1 MRVRGRLMTAFLFI
15 LMPAVALAGID
26 ARMLRMPD
34 VSAEQIAF
42 VYAGDIWVAPKKGGS
57 AQRLSTPAGEESMPR
72 FSPDGQSIAF
82 TGNYDGNQDVYVVR
96 TEGGLPTRLTHH
108 PTPDRVLDWT
118 PDGNSVLFASRMESG
133 RTRFNQI
140 YRVDK
145 DGGLPAKL
153 PIPYGEFGT
162 LAADGHRLAYTLVS
176 RDFRTWKRYRG
187 GMAPDIWLFDLEKLT
202 SRRLTDDLAN
212 DAQPM
217 WNGETIYFLS
227 DRGRNKRANLWKLDP
242 ESGKTEQLTSFKKFD
257 IMFPGMGPDE
267 IVFSAGPDLYL
278 FDLKSEKERK
288 IEITVVTDEATLKP
302 HTINVSERIS
312 GGGISPHGKRAVLE
326 ARGEIFTIPAEHGVT
341 RNLTNSS
348 GVAERSPAWSPDGK
362 WIAYWSDRSGEY
374 ELTLLRSDGSGKE
387 KTLTSMGHGFRYDI
401 HWSPDSKK
409 MAFADQAMKINY
421 YDMDADKVVTMTQG
435 LYLFHGDLS
444 SFRVGWS
451 ADSRW
456 ATFARGVDNRN
467 SAIFIYDTVEGELH
481 QVTAGFNGETAP
493 EFDPDGKYLYFLSS
507 RTYQPSYSDMDNS
520 WIYANT
526 TNVVA
531 VPLRA
536 DVASPLAARNDDE
549 EIDDDADD
557 DAGENGDDGEKKA
570 DANDDAD
577 DEDGDEDE
585 KEGDD
590 KNGKDKEVDPVE
602 IDLDGFERRAVVLP
616 PGSGN
621 YADLRAV
628 SGKVVYRRLPRTGA
642 ARPPRHGNGNG
653 NGGGGFGNRSS
664 VVFYDLEEREEKTV
678 IDNVG
683 GYEISAD
690 GKSLIVAGKQGMAII
705 KLAPKQTME
714 EKLDTSAMQMLLDPK
729 AEWRQMFNDAWRLE
743 RDYFYDPDL
752 HGVDWQAMKQ
762 RYGAMLDF
770 AVTRWDLNFILGELL
785 GELNSSHAYRGGGDT
800 EQAERGNV
808 GLLGADFT
816 LENGAF
822 RIKKILDGG
831 AWDSEVRSPLLE
843 SGIKVKEGDY
853 LLAVNGVPLNTASNP
868 WAAFQGLAGRTV
880 ELTVGETP
888 DPEDAHKILV
898 KTMRNDSRLRNLAWI
913 ETKRKKVEEATN
925 GRVGYLYVPSTGIN
939 GQTEL
944 VRMWRGQ
951 VHKEGLI
958 VDERF
963 NSGGQI
969 PDRFVELLN
978 RPRYNYWGVRDGR
991 DWSWPPIAH
1000 AGKQVML
1007 INGWSGSGGDA
1018 FPFYF
1023 REAGLGPLIGTRTW
1037 GGLIGISGAPQL
1049 IDGGVVTVPT
1059 FSIYSTEGDWIIEG
1073 HGVDPDIEVLDDP
1086 ALMVD
1091 GGDPQL
1097 DRAIE
1102 EILKALREDPMKE
1115 PGKPRYEDRSGY

>member
-1 MRVRGRLMTAFLFI
+1 M
-15 LMPAVALAGID
+15 
-26 ARMLRMPD
+26 
-34 VSAEQIAF
+34 
-42 VYAGDIWVAPKKGGS
+42 
-57 AQRLSTPAGEESMPR
+57 
-72 FSPDGQSIAF
+72 
-82 TGNYDGNQDVYVVR
+82 
-96 TEGGLPTRLTHH
+96 
-108 PTPDRVLDWT
+108 
-118 PDGNSVLFASRMESG
+118 
-133 RTRFNQI
+133 
-140 YRVDK
+140 
-145 DGGLPAKL
+145 
-153 PIPYGEFGT
+153 
-162 LAADGHRLAYTLVS
+162 VS

-217 WNGETIYFLS
+217 WNGEAIYFLS
-227 DRGRNKRANLWKLDP
+227 DRGANKRANLWKLDP
-242 ESGKTEQLTSFKKFD
+242 ATGTTEQLTSFKKFD
-257 IMFPGMGPDE
+257 IMFPGMGPGE

-288 IEITVVTDEATLKP
+288 IEIQVITDEATLKP
-302 HTINVSERIS
+302 HSIKLAERIS

-341 RNLTNSS
+341 RNLTNTS
-348 GVAERSPAWSPDGK
+348 GVAERSPAWSPDGE

-374 ELTLLRSDGSGKE
+374 ELTLRKSDGSGAE
-387 KTLTSMGHGFRYDI
+387 KTLTSMGPGFRYDI
-401 HWSPDSKK
+401 FWSPDSKK
-409 MAFADQAMKINY
+409 MAYVDQAMKINY
-421 YDMDADKVVTMTQG
+421 YSMDTDKVVTMTQG
-435 LYLFHGDLS
+435 LYLFHGNLS

-456 ATFARGVDNRN
+456 ATFARDVDNRN
-467 SAIFIYDTVEGELH
+467 SAIFIYDTSQGDLH
-481 QVTAGFNGETAP
+481 QVTSGFNGEAQP

-549 EIDDDADD
+549 ELEKDEKGA
-557 DAGENGDDGEKKA
+557 DDGEKNA
-570 DANDDAD
+570 DEDQGAD
-577 DEDGDEDE
+577 DPDKGADNDGE
-585 KEGDD
+585 KGE
-590 KNGKDKEVDPVE
+590 KKNNGKGKKADPVE

-616 PGSGN
+616 PEGGN

-628 SGKVVYRRLPRTGA
+628 SGKVVYRRLARTGA
-642 ARPPRHGNGNG
+642 PRPPRDDDGDGSE
-653 NGGGGFGNRSS
+653 NRSS
-664 VVFYDLEEREEKTV
+664 VVFFDLKKREEKTV

-690 GKSLIVAGKQGMAII
+690 GKSVLVATRQGMAIV

-714 EKLDTSAMQMLLDPK
+714 KKLDTSAMQMTLDPR
-729 AEWRQMFNDAWRLE
+729 AEWRQIFNDAWRLE

-752 HGVDWQAMKQ
+752 HGVDWDAMKQ

-800 EQAERGNV
+800 EQSERGNV

-822 RIKKILDGG
+822 RIKNILDGG

-853 LLAVNGVPLNTASNP
+853 LLAVNGVPLDTARDP

-888 DPEDAHKILV
+888 DLADAHKILLQ
-898 KTMRNDSRLRNLAWI
+898 TMSDDERLRNLAWI
-913 ETKRKKVEEATN
+913 ENNRKKVEEATD
-925 GRVGYLYVPSTGIN
+925 GRVGYLYVPSTGID

-951 VHKEGLI
+951 VHKDGLI

-991 DWSWPPIAH
+991 DWTWPPVAH
-1000 AGKQVML
+1000 EGKKVML

-1037 GGLIGISGAPQL
+1037 GGLIGISGAPRL

-1059 FSIYSTEGDWIIEG
+1059 FGIYSNEGDWIIEG
-1073 HGVDPDIEVLDDP
+1073 HGVDPDIEVLEDP

-1097 DRAIE
+1097 DRAIQE
-1102 EILKALREDPMKE
+1102 VLKALRADPVKE